1 MDEDQ
6 QLDLAGVEQHAALDA
21 IGAEAALGEQEQEQK
36 LQQATEP
43 PNPMAGAAGWAMIAQ
58 GLGGMFAIAL
68 PEVAGAY
75 TPDACMNWGVAMDA
89 LSQKY
94 GWEGGVSRFGP
105 EIAVVMASAPL
116 VVPVVV
122 AVKARK
128 AAEARKVEAIQPV
141 GAEPMRDGA
150 PVEVLS

>member
-1 MDEDQ
+1 MDD
-6 QLDLAGVEQHAALDA
+6 DVIDPAVAEQFAALDA
-21 IGAEAALGEQEQEQK
+21 IGTEAQLSEQEQEQK

-58 GLGGMFAIAL
+58 GMGGMFAIAL

-75 TPDACMNWGVAMDA
+75 TPEACMNWGGAMDA

-122 AVKARK
+122 AIKARK
-128 AAEARKVEAIQPV
+128 AAADEKEKPRAIDA
-141 GAEPMRDGA
+141 GAEPMKDGGA
-150 PVEVLS
+150 VEVLP